1 MKNSHFG
8 EAPTPRPTTTSTQDR
23 RLSTVGDIT
32 AELSTHV
39 HHFSPHPSFQL
50 PPVDPSIQ
58 LPSSPGPYSA
68 SQSHFDDLSPTK
80 VTPRKPR
87 KRLEEAFSGQTA
99 TPPASQSKGTRKLAP
114 KISTE
119 TMQND
124 PRDGHYGA
132 SQTPTHTNLMPFPSN
147 AGDFFSYPM
156 SAPATAPVFSNTKPF
171 WDPDASMSGMDLD
184 FNTDDAGMFNMSS
197 HKISNSFDWG
207 RNNQMFQETVNAA
220 PTQTQNAPTQ
230 KEPQVTSKR
239 QRPLAP
245 KLPITTS
252 GLPTSL
258 PPFEFN
264 NNSASDDPFSA
275 VSMGGVDPGL
285 LFGDTNPIPMPSEF
299 ADVPLPATRPVT
311 SYAELKPYQ
320 HQLRESKRD
329 LEELQRSRSSREGS
343 KARRIDRGT
352 VSSPVKGSARP
363 GLQRSVSDS
372 RGRRT
377 QGNSFGTSFYQP
389 RLSSDTDRAV
399 SRGGRVSPVKQ
410 QRPSTLK
417 SIPEMSTPRMR
428 TELKFTIDSNGRAKT
443 ERVIVG
449 EEPRTT
455 RGGPSTTHEDWDS
468 SHYESSSDDEPI
480 LVPSRNTSFSLP
492 QPSKAPRHSRLEASN
507 RGSDIRRHS
516 ASGYSQSES
525 SSQHSYGRDSVESE
539 AETVMDGDD
548 GDATRELR
556 KVMESRKQNQLK
568 SRNPRHHHYGSD
580 ATPRGNSYG
589 NYGSSANLSPT
600 TLTDPAT
607 TPSSTR
613 SGTTRCVCNN
623 PDSEGFMIQCEACE
637 NWLHAE
643 CVGIDRRS
651 LPPVYVCAFCAQTP
665 NMRGGRIRETNKAIT
680 HTRMGSSPLAHKSF
694 KSFR

>member
-1 MKNSHFG
+1 M
-8 EAPTPRPTTTSTQDR
+8 
-23 RLSTVGDIT
+23 
-32 AELSTHV
+32 
-39 HHFSPHPSFQL
+39 HHFSPHPSLQL
-50 PPVDPSIQ
+50 PPVDPSVQ
-58 LPSSPGPYSA
+58 LPSSPGPYSS
-68 SQSHFDDLSPTK
+68 SQSHFDDPSPTK

-124 PRDGHYGA
+124 SQDGHYGA
-132 SQTPTHTNLMPFPSN
+132 SQTPTQHSILMPFPSN
-147 AGDFFSYPM
+147 SGDFFSYPM
-156 SAPATAPVFSNTKPF
+156 SAPATAPVFTNAKPF

-184 FNTDDAGMFNMSS
+184 FNTDDAGMFNISS
-197 HKISNSFDWG
+197 HKASNSFDWG
-207 RNNQMFQETVNAA
+207 RNNQMFQETVNADPSQSQSVPA
-220 PTQTQNAPTQ
+220 Q
-230 KEPQVTSKR
+230 KEPQVTTKR

-252 GLPTSL
+252 GIPSSL

-264 NNSASDDPFSA
+264 NSSASDDPFSA
-275 VSMGGVDPGL
+275 VSMSGVDPGL
-285 LFGDTNPIPMPSEF
+285 LFGGTQPVPMPSEF

-311 SYAELKPYQ
+311 SHGELKPYQ

-329 LEELQRSRSSREGS
+329 LEELQRSRSSRDGS

-352 VSSPVKGSARP
+352 VSSPVKSSARP

-377 QGNSFGTSFYQP
+377 QGNSFVADSYRP

-399 SRGGRVSPVKQ
+399 SRSGRISPMKQ
-410 QRPSTLK
+410 QRPNALT
-417 SIPEMSTPRMR
+417 SIPEMPAPRLR
-428 TELKFTIDSNGRAKT
+428 TELKFTIDPNGRART
-443 ERVIVG
+443 ERVVV
-449 EEPRTT
+449 EDEPRTT
-455 RGGPSTTHEDWDS
+455 KGGPTAMHEDWDS

-492 QPSKAPRHSRLEASN
+492 QPSKASKPNRLDSSSRAL
-507 RGSDIRRHS
+507 DMRRHS

-548 GDATRELR
+548 GSGDATRELR
-556 KVMESRKQNQLK
+556 KVMEDRKKSQLK

-580 ATPRGNSYG
+580 ATPRGNAYAH
-589 NYGSSANLSPT
+589 YSSSTNLSPT

-623 PDSEGFMIQCEACE
+623 PESEGFMIQWYVSACS
-637 NWLHAE
+637 
-643 CVGIDRRS
+643 C
-651 LPPVYVCAFCAQTP
+651 
-665 NMRGGRIRETNKAIT
+665 RE
-680 HTRMGSSPLAHKSF
+680 RDD
-694 KSFR
+694 